1 MCREDFNAC
10 NCFEKR
16 LISSIINPSPRC
28 GDARYDSWTRCPGF
42 IIIIRPEVGWLGHDA
57 RVVTCYNTARVMRW
71 GGGCHK
77 WIIMVIWFTRQRH
90 THSWLTLGWHHDG
103 QSRIQHTW
111 GSRNNRHG
119 PALSVGGTSIL
130 CIKVGN
136 QTQILQMFLV
146 LVMKFRL
153 FPGNSESWPNSRFM
167 AVDFCLVNHKK
178 IIFRQGWLCG
188 TLFENLAEDIWSTVK
203 AILNEDIDF
212 VF

>member
-28 GDARYDSWTRCPGF
+28 GMRVMIPGLDARSSSWSSDRKFAG
-42 IIIIRPEVGWLGHDA
+42 RGHDDA
-57 RVVTCYNTARVMRW
+57 RVVTCYNTVMRW
-71 GGGCHK
+71 GGGWHK

-111 GSRNNRHG
+111 RSRNNRHG

-130 CIKVGN
+130 CIKVGT
-136 QTQILQMFLV
+136 QTQILQMFWV

-153 FPGNSESWPNSRFM
+153 FPGNSRVMTKFRLYGRGFLFGES
-167 AVDFCLVNHKK
+167 
-178 IIFRQGWLCG
+178 
-188 TLFENLAEDIWSTVK
+188 
-203 AILNEDIDF
+203 
-212 VF
+212 